1 MYSVR
6 VSIDSLMYSYKCLC
20 RCSRYVYESG
30 IFSKKI
36 TYACLSVCLKIE
48 FKDCVLNLI
57 LYFVS

>member
-30 IFSKKI
+30 IFSKKN
-36 TYACLSVCLKIE
+36 YLCM
-48 FKDCVLNLI
+48 
-57 LYFVS
+57 FVSVLENRI